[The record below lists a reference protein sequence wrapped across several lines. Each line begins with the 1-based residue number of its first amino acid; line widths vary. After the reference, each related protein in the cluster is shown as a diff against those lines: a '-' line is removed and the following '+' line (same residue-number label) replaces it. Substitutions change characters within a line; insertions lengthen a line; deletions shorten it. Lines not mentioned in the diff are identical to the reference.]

1 MISYKELV
9 ETTTPKLYTDLTK
22 VGFSDAEAVSVI
34 IDWWGLHLG
43 RRRRTFDF
51 SQPFAGQDAD
61 CAPTHQLE
69 FAHQDWVDG
78 QSVVQAEKTVG
89 EDGFN
94 HRFHNIRSDLEG
106 VQSDVAKGF
115 ACIAEMR
122 AELSVAL
129 AEIREEMNRVNDD
142 IYACCR
148 SDGGPTRPEPFPL
161 PQPVPFPRPVPLP
174 LPLPGPVLPGG
185 GGVLPGGGGVL
196 PGQLGGGVRGP
207 VLGPDIGPVISG
219 ALGPSSLVGV
229 TTFGG
234 QDVVVLSSLSGPVVL
249 PAVSLAGPSV
259 ALTER
264 AELAA
269 NFATVVAENPDIKAE
284 FGNDPVRTT
293 DLVEK
298 FGDVEIQPG
307 VSLKDATA
315 VLPADAQ
322 FTDINAVVD
331 AVADTHG
338 AVVRETERARLG
350 LAPAPADATVVADV
364 PLDQVVGLDDAQKV
378 ALTDAGIATAGALAR
393 TDITTLSTT
402 LSGAGLAA
410 STVDITGL
418 RARLRVTGLR

>member
-1 MISYKELV
+1 
-9 ETTTPKLYTDLTK
+9 
-22 VGFSDAEAVSVI
+22 
-34 IDWWGLHLG
+34 
-43 RRRRTFDF
+43 
-51 SQPFAGQDAD
+51 
-61 CAPTHQLE
+61 
-69 FAHQDWVDG
+69 
-78 QSVVQAEKTVG
+78 
-89 EDGFN
+89 
-94 HRFHNIRSDLEG
+94 
-106 VQSDVAKGF
+106 
-115 ACIAEMR
+115 
-122 AELSVAL
+122 
-129 AEIREEMNRVNDD
+129 
-142 IYACCR
+142 
-148 SDGGPTRPEPFPL
+148 
-161 PQPVPFPRPVPLP
+161 
-174 LPLPGPVLPGG
+174 
-185 GGVLPGGGGVL
+185 VLPGGGGVL